1 MLIFELSTNFH
12 FLGNIWS
19 LYPQLFKLNHLRNC
33 KQLKCK
39 SGNYN
44 QLKHAFIVDQVPQHC
59 TQVIY
64 FHCFYRCS
72 ASIQHSS
79 ALNKP
84 DLSLNVLSFLI
95 RQYTETSPPCPLTR
109 KQIIT
114 AHGGAGPMTFTQVIS
129 GKVCQSRQFPAR
141 VRSLRLPH
149 HHILWDLLWPPP
161 LTSRLN
167 NWLMLLVRWEASQAW
182 FHPLYKSLPG
192 TYAQA
197 HTQTHANRQILTKMV
212 PIEG

>member
-84 DLSLNVLSFLI
+84 DLSLKRSELFDPSVHGDITSVSPDKKTNHHSARRRWSNDIYSSYFGKGLSEPSISSSGQIVAFA
-95 RQYTETSPPCPLTR
+95 TS
-109 KQIIT
+109 
-114 AHGGAGPMTFTQVIS
+114 S
-129 GKVCQSRQFPAR
+129 
-141 VRSLRLPH
+141 
-149 HHILWDLLWPPP
+149 
-161 LTSRLN
+161 
-167 NWLMLLVRWEASQAW
+167 
-182 FHPLYKSLPG
+182 HPLRFTLTTAFDLPS
-192 TYAQA
+192 
-197 HTQTHANRQILTKMV
+197 
-212 PIEG
+212 E